1 MASGTLPTLK
11 RLLHKRR
18 QAAVAAYRQN
28 LQSDALLKALRR
40 ICDQVVRKLLLLYP
54 LPEGASLAA
63 LGGYGRG
70 ELYPHSDLDLLVLL
84 PDTPDQEA
92 RQRIEQLLA
101 AMWDIGLAPSHHVAQ
116 THQCLEQVKHDSS
129 LQTSL
134 LESRYLHGSRPLL
147 KQLQKQLKQQLN
159 PRSFFLAKRAEQQAR
174 HAHYQD
180 TPYAL
185 EPNCKESPGALR
197 DLQMLLW
204 LAKAAGLGNS
214 WRDIAHSGE
223 LTFAEQRAIVRVDQ
237 AFKRLRIELHLL
249 SGRAEDRVLF
259 DLQPALADMYGF
271 KASHNRRPS
280 EILMQRYY
288 WAARVVSQLNMIL
301 MQSIEER
308 LFPCHEAPRI
318 LSPHFQSRQA
328 LLELRPEQDFARSP
342 ELIFAAFLTLQ
353 QNPSL
358 HGMSAH
364 TLRSLWHARR
374 LVDEG
379 FRLDRQNR
387 LQFIQIF
394 QQQRG
399 IVRALRLMN
408 LMNILPRYLPVFR
421 RIVGQMQHDLFHAY
435 TVDEHTLKVVRNLR
449 RFTMPEHSHE
459 FSLAHQVINHYPR
472 HWLLYI
478 AAIFHDIAKG
488 RGGNHSDL
496 GAQDAQ
502 QFCLDHEL
510 EAEDTELVVFLVREH
525 LSMSMYAQKHDLS
538 DPKVIFDFVRIVGTE
553 RRLNALYLLT
563 IADICA
569 TNPTIWNSWKAK
581 LLEDLYQLSLSVLQH
596 QHTDSLSVLEQRR
609 LDASSEIRLL
619 GLLDEAREKFWQLL
633 DEDYFLRHEAHDIA
647 WHTQQLYFQANAS
660 EPIVKIR
667 AAGHSDAI
675 QVLVYTPDT
684 QGLFLR
690 ICRYFDAQGLSI
702 QDARIY
708 TTRHGWAL
716 DSFIVLLPNYE
727 HMLALDPHLIE
738 HELSKNLR
746 KGHNTLGA
754 QSRQYRSAHSRRAQV
769 FPVPSSV
776 ELTPLADNE
785 NTWELSLTTTDK
797 PGLLYSLAQV
807 FERHKISLQ
816 SAKVLTLG
824 DRVEDVFRLLS
835 PSLHR
840 QTAQQQFLKDILHAI
855 APATPHL

>member
-1 MASGTLPTLK
+1 MHTPKLSALK
-11 RLLHKRR
+11 LLLQKRR
-18 QAAVAAYRQN
+18 QAAVLAYRQN
-28 LQSDALLKALRR
+28 LQSDALLKSLRR
-40 ICDQVVRKLLLLYP
+40 ICDQILRKLLVLYP
-54 LPEGASLAA
+54 LPDHASLAA

-70 ELYPHSDLDLLVLL
+70 ELYPYSDIDLLILL
-84 PDTPDQEA
+84 HAPPDQEA
-92 RQRIEQLLA
+92 KQRLEQLLA
-101 AMWDIGLAPSHHVAQ
+101 AMWDIGLAPSHYVAQ
-116 THQCLEQVKHDSS
+116 AHQCLEQAQSDCS

-147 KQLQKQLKQQLN
+147 RQLQKQLKQQLN
-159 PRSFFLAKRAEQQAR
+159 PQAFFLAKRAEQRAR

-214 WRDIAHSGE
+214 WRDITHSGE
-223 LTFAEQRAIVRVDQ
+223 LTFAEQRAIIRVDQ

-259 DLQPALADMYGF
+259 DLQPALADIYGF
-271 KASHNRRPS
+271 KASQQRRPS

-308 LFPCHEAPRI
+308 LFPCQDAPRI
-318 LSPHFQSRQA
+318 LNSHFQSRQS
-328 LLELRPEQDFARSP
+328 LLELRAEHDFSRTP
-342 ELIFAAFLTLQ
+342 ELIFTAFLTLQ
-353 QNPSL
+353 QEREL
-358 HGMSAH
+358 QGMSAQ

-374 LVDEG
+374 LVDHE
-379 FRLDRQNR
+379 FRLNR
-387 LQFIQIF
+387 HNRMRFIQIL

-435 TVDEHTLKVVRNLR
+435 TVDEHTLKVVRNIR
-449 RFTMPEHSHE
+449 RFTMAEHSHE
-459 FSLAHQVINHYPR
+459 FALAHQIIQHYPR

-496 GAQDAQ
+496 GAQDAE
-502 QFCLDHEL
+502 QFCQDHEL
-510 EAEDTELVVFLVREH
+510 DAEDTELVVFLVREH
-525 LSMSMYAQKHDLS
+525 LSMSLYAQKYDLS
-538 DPKVIFDFVRIVGTE
+538 DPKVIFDFVSIVGTE

-569 TNPTIWNSWKAK
+569 TNANLWNSWKAK
-581 LLEDLYQLSLSVLQH
+581 LLEDLYQLSLSLLQH

-609 LDASSEIRLL
+609 LNASSEIRLL
-619 GLLDEAREKFWQLL
+619 GLLDDAREKFWQLL

-647 WHTQQLYFQANAS
+647 WHTQQLYFRADSQ

-667 AAGHSDAI
+667 TAGHSDAI

-690 ICRYFDAQGLSI
+690 ICRYFDIQGLSI

-708 TTRHGWAL
+708 TTRQGWAL

-727 HMLALDPHLIE
+727 HILALDPHLIE
-738 HELSKNLR
+738 QEL
-746 KGHNTLGA
+746 A
-754 QSRQYRSAHSRRAQV
+754 QSLLDNSPLLSTNTRQYRSLLSRRAHV

-776 ELTPLADNE
+776 ELNPVNHHDNE
-785 NTWELSLTTTDK
+785 WELALTTTDK
-797 PGLLYSLAQV
+797 PGLLYSLALV
-807 FERHKISLQ
+807 FERHQVSLQ

-824 DRVEDVFRLLS
+824 DRVEDIFRLFS
-835 PSLHR
+835 TRLH
-840 QTAQQQFLKDILHAI
+840 QATAQQQFLKDILLVI
-855 APATPHL
+855 APATPKL